1 MALVFI
7 LEDDPDLLNLYSRAL
22 KFRGYDVMCADSA
35 ENAITML
42 GDGGTP
48 DIAVLD
54 MAMPGLP
61 GSAVVKFIRAQ
72 SRFRNLPIIAISC
85 NEDFRQMLLS
95 SEVTFMTKPINLID
109 LYRIVALF
117 VSLNQ
122 PTGRAEPG

>member
-1 MALVFI
+1 MATVLI

-22 KFRGYDVMCADSA
+22 RFRGYDVTCADSA
-35 ENAITML
+35 ESAINML
-42 GDGGTP
+42 GDGCTP

-54 MAMPGLP
+54 MSMPGLP
-61 GSAVVKFIRAQ
+61 GSAVVKFIRSQ
-72 SRFRNLPIIAISC
+72 SRFRNLPIVAISC

-117 VSLNQ
+117 VPVDL
-122 PTGRAEPG
+122 PT

>member
-1 MALVFI
+1 MATVFI

-22 KFRGYDVMCADSA
+22 HFRGYDVTCADSA

-42 GDGGTP
+42 DEGFCVP

-54 MAMPGLP
+54 MSMPGLP
-61 GSAVVKFIRAQ
+61 GSAVVEYIRSQ
-72 SRFRNLPIIAISC
+72 RHLNELPIIAISC

-117 VSLNQ
+117 VPVDQ
-122 PTGRAEPG
+122 PT